1 VKKGGV
7 FFVISNMALLFNIG
21 QQQETVYLNPIT
33 TGDLNREGLKESR
46 ESILLDG
53 AATTLQ
59 NWCFEGF
66 RMARFTLEQKQETSY
81 EIKNNLDAVKIYFN
95 RRGSH
100 YTTYQH
106 LSKRIKLRGGQCN
119 ML

>member
-1 VKKGGV
+1 
-7 FFVISNMALLFNIG
+7 MALLFNSG
-21 QQQETVYLNPIT
+21 QQHQTVYRNPIST
-33 TGDLNREGLKESR
+33 SDLNGEGLKESR

-53 AATTLQ
+53 TGTTLQ

-81 EIKNNLDAVKIYFN
+81 EIKNNLDTVKIYFN

-100 YTTYQH
+100 YSTYQQ
-106 LSKRIKLRGGQCN
+106 LSKRIILRGGQCN
-119 ML
+119 MLYSDVFQSFHNV